1 MNWTELWNECE
12 CECVSECVYQALFFN
27 KFIIIIVGLLFWFD
41 VLSSLSP
48 HDLLV
53 VLNFHK
59 FVTFRN
65 LLIDL
70 SESYREPGR

>member
-1 MNWTELWNECE
+1 M
-12 CECVSECVYQALFFN
+12 SECVYQVLFFN

-59 FVTFRN
+59 FVTVKKV
-65 LLIDL
+65 DL
-70 SESYREPGR
+70 KPE

>member
-1 MNWTELWNECE
+1 MR
-12 CECVSECVYQALFFN
+12 VYQVFFKYYYQVSFFN
-27 KFIIIIVGLLFWFD
+27 KFIIIIVGLLSWFD

-48 HDLLV
+48 HKLTD
-53 VLNFHK
+53 NSK
-59 FVTFRN
+59 IPEFVTFRN